1 MKKSYS
7 FWLFIGCLLAGQL
20 VLAGMKYPAPLY
32 STGDLVEA
40 HAKLRCKDCHA
51 PFKLVAS
58 ESCSVAKCHPEGK
71 IGKKPAVIDL
81 HNRMKGKDCLICHTD
96 HLGQKGKITKGMDHD
111 AFKYS
116 KCMDCHSGEGDK
128 AHKEKYA
135 GDCSECHNTKKWKE
149 ITFNHARVS
158 ARLCLDCHNKVPKDD
173 MHEMGAIGSCGDC
186 HGTKAW
192 KPSTYNHDKYFFLD
206 KDHKVT
212 CIKCHDTRSY
222 KKYTCMNCHEHS
234 SRGIIA
240 EHREEGIKGDIGRC
254 LDCHRVNMGGRTYGT
269 DKTGEGEGMG
279 SDKEDDD

>member
-20 VLAGMKYPAPLY
+20 VLAGMNYPAPLY

-40 HAKLRCKDCHA
+40 HGKLRCKDCHA
-51 PFKLVAS
+51 PFKRVAS
-58 ESCSVAKCHPEGK
+58 ESCSVAKCHPDGK
-71 IGKKPAVIDL
+71 IGKKQAVVDL

-96 HLGQKGKITKGMDHD
+96 HKGAKGKITKVMDHD
-111 AFKYS
+111 AFKSS
-116 KCMDCHSGEGDK
+116 KCLDCHSGEGD
-128 AHKEKYA
+128 
-135 GDCSECHNTKKWKE
+135 
-149 ITFNHARVS
+149 
-158 ARLCLDCHNKVPKDD
+158 KVPKDD

-212 CIKCHDTRSY
+212 CVKCHDTRSY

-240 EHREEGIKGDIGRC
+240 EHREEGIREDIGRC
-254 LDCHRVNMGGRTYGT
+254 LDCHRVDMGGRSYGT

-279 SDKEDDD
+279 GDKEDDD